1 MVTSRPCRGPS
12 RPVPRLTAVEDMEQV
27 ATRVKEHPSAILL
40 FCQLGAVVLYPFLND
55 APIGRTV
62 LGVTSMLV
70 VGIALWAVRRTPAL
84 NVVAFS
90 LGLPA
95 LVLTVLET
103 VTSRDDTV
111 VLISSLLHAP
121 FYFYVAWGLIRYLFH
136 DRHISADEFYAVG
149 AAFTVI
155 AWGYCYVFQAVEV
168 AWPDSFAG
176 LGASADPQ
184 TWFNLLFLSFTTLT
198 NTGLSDIV
206 PSLGHA
212 RSVVMLEQFTG
223 VMYLGLLLA
232 RIIAMAGER
241 RSRR

>member
-1 MVTSRPCRGPS
+1 MDEEAVTDVRR
-12 RPVPRLTAVEDMEQV
+12 RL
-27 ATRVKEHPSAILL
+27 REHPSAILL
-40 FCQLGAVVLYPFLND
+40 VCQVGAVLFYPFLND
-55 APIGRTV
+55 APVGRTI
-62 LGVTSMLV
+62 LGVVSMLV
-70 VGIALWAVRRTPAL
+70 VGLALWAVRRTPAL

-103 VTSRDDTV
+103 VSARDDTV

-121 FYFYVAWGLIRYLFH
+121 FYFYVAVGLIRYLFH
-136 DRHISADEFYAVG
+136 DTHVTADEFYAVG
-149 AAFTVI
+149 AAFTVV
-155 AWGYCYVFQAVEV
+155 AWGYCYIFQAVEV
-168 AWPDSFAG
+168 VWPGSFSG
-176 LGASADPQ
+176 LDASADPQ

-206 PSLGHA
+206 PALAHA

-232 RIIAMAGER
+232 RIIAMASER
-241 RSRR
+241 RNR